1 MATLKVGKGLFKY
14 NIEKALQVAKSG
26 DTIVLSGGQYH
37 IEEVISQDITIIAED
52 PNNPAMISGVLTF
65 EEVRC
70 AVKHLQFVQGI
81 VIVKQSSL
89 DIIQCQFIDID
100 KGNPV
105 YAEPCSDISISDCEF
120 KNITKYAAIAIID
133 STLEI
138 KNSRFIESIKS
149 NAISISKNSHIQVKN
164 CQFCIQDYYVAIYLH
179 PETQADIIGS
189 VFQGGKSFVYSS
201 QATATLTKC
210 QFIDIDKDSPVR
222 AEKSSHISIDDCEFK
237 NIPNHSAILLSNS
250 KLEIKNSQF
259 VESIQRNAILV
270 SRNSQLQVENCQFQ
284 TPTTPAIGL
293 NSGSQAN
300 IVNSRFQGGYSSI
313 KSLQAKLSL
322 VGCQFDGIELSNSV
336 YAENMSDIMIKD
348 CIFENIVKFP
358 AIWLKETKLDIK
370 NSQFLQLSTN
380 AINIYEQ
387 SDIQVSD
394 CEFQILNHPAIY
406 LHPTTQANIVDSVF
420 KGGNSNVCSIQA
432 TVTLSGCQFVDVD
445 KYNPVY
451 AEQKSVVNIDHCLFQ
466 NVINFPAVWLKHS
479 TLNIKNSQFLQLSTN
494 AINIYEQSD
503 IQVSDCEF
511 QILNH
516 PAIYLHPTTQAN
528 IVDSVFKGGNSNVCS
543 TQATVTLSGCQ
554 FVDIDKYNPVYAEQ
568 KSVVNIDEC
577 LFKAI
582 KNFPVLWLS
591 DSKLIIGD
599 SQFLGIKNGNGI
611 NAFEKSHIDMVRCE
625 FQTED
630 YPAVALQTDSYADI
644 TDSTFKGD
652 FSTIYLD
659 KGKALIEY
667 CRFIDITNHHP
678 VYTKQDSHIKLTECV
693 FKNNINYWLIH
704 ANENS
709 HIQATSCSFNNHDY
723 VAKSEDLARIEI
735 IGSPLKSYQYD
746 GNVSLS
752 LQSDSEKEQQLQ
764 DISSSQLGDEIVAE
778 VSNKTGVE
786 TINEHAALQQS
797 LQALNDLI
805 GLQCV
810 KEEIKKIIAFV
821 NFQEMRKKQGFEV
834 ATTSLH
840 LVFTGNPG
848 TGKTTVARI
857 IGRIFYALG
866 VLQSD
871 TVVEVDRADLVGEYI
886 GHTAPKTLAKIN
898 EAMGGVLFID
908 EAYTLAKG
916 GNDFGQ
922 EAIDTL
928 LKQME
933 DNRDKFVVIVAGY
946 TKPMQKFIDSN
957 PGLASRFTRMIEF
970 EDYNAEEL
978 LQIFEQI
985 REQECLDISEQGRLK
1000 VKEVVDAMYQS
1011 RDENFGNARQIR
1023 TLFSKIYEA
1032 LSLRVFQQNIM
1043 SGYQIEA
1050 KDVMAGIEDMD
1061 IILDDK
1067 EAQRQTMLDEGMQEL
1082 SALIG
1087 LENVKYEIHK
1097 LTNFIQTQKRR
1108 KQANLPALPISL
1120 HLVFTGNPGTGK
1132 TTVAR
1137 IMGKIYYG
1145 LGLLNSVQVVETD
1158 RADLVAEYV
1167 GQTAPKTLAKIK
1179 EAMGGVLFIDEAYS
1193 LVKEGNDFGQ
1203 EAIDTLLKQM
1213 EDHRESLAVI
1223 VAGYTQP
1230 MQRFLQSNP
1239 GLSSRFTR
1247 TVDFEDYQPKDLLQI
1262 FALFSEKGLYRLSE
1276 AARQKVLN
1284 HFTQAYQNRDAH
1296 FGNGRFVR
1304 TVFEQIIEN
1313 HSMRMMSDPTADL
1326 QLIEAADIPN

>member
-358 AIWLKETKLDIK
+358 AIWLKETKLD
-370 NSQFLQLSTN
+370 
-380 AINIYEQ
+380 
-387 SDIQVSD
+387 
-394 CEFQILNHPAIY
+394 
-406 LHPTTQANIVDSVF
+406 
-420 KGGNSNVCSIQA
+420 
-432 TVTLSGCQFVDVD
+432 
-445 KYNPVY
+445 
-451 AEQKSVVNIDHCLFQ
+451 
-466 NVINFPAVWLKHS
+466 
-479 TLNIKNSQFLQLSTN
+479 IKNSQFLQLSTN